1 MRCSEDCNRSV
12 LHMQII
18 EIPVYS
24 ISVQLE
30 SAIRKK
36 ELKEDQIS
44 QAFNALSAKK
54 KKQKTP
60 ILILVIVIS
69 VFALIMGAGIMIGGD
84 NIILGLVTM
93 LLFLAAAAVAGF
105 IGYHVNVG
113 KTAKQWNALLKEKY
127 PDICGKYKL

>member
-1 MRCSEDCNRSV
+1 
-12 LHMQII
+12 MQII

-113 KTAKQWNALLKEKY
+113 KTAKQWNALLKENY

>member
-1 MRCSEDCNRSV
+1 
-12 LHMQII
+12 MQIV

-105 IGYHVNVG
+105 IGYHVNIG
-113 KTAKQWNALLKEKY
+113 KTAKQWNALLKENY